1 MTHIQR
7 ELLYLYIS
15 KPIKCYLQTSLSN
28 CVNEKKKTAHIRK
41 KKNVAVSSFILAE
54 ENRVHMKS
62 FKLPEIELD
71 RFLH

>member
-1 MTHIQR
+1 MKKKKLH
-7 ELLYLYIS
+7 
-15 KPIKCYLQTSLSN
+15 TS
-28 CVNEKKKTAHIRK
+28 EKKKI